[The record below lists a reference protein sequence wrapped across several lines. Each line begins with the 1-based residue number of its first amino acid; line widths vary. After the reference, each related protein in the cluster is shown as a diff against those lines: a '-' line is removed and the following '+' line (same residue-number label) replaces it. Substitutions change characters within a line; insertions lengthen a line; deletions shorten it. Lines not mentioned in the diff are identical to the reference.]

1 MNSDS
6 TTESDSM
13 TDTGRLEAFSDGVFA
28 VAITL
33 LAFDL
38 NATTGGVT
46 LAQRLAAQ
54 WPSYAAFLV
63 SFAMIGIMW
72 LSHHQMFRDIRG
84 ADHGLIVANLGLL
97 LVVTAFP
104 FPTKVVAEA
113 FGVGTVAD
121 ADRRTA
127 ALFYSL
133 WILVFTLA
141 INALWLWAAR
151 GRRLIE
157 PGAPQA
163 RIDARTRR
171 SLLGIPTYIVATL
184 VALVSPEASVAL
196 DGALAL
202 VYLLPNGWTD
212 RLLVPELRAPARA
225 PGDDRGPA
233 ARQ

>member
-1 MNSDS
+1 
-6 TTESDSM
+6 
-13 TDTGRLEAFSDGVFA
+13 
-28 VAITL
+28 
-33 LAFDL
+33 
-38 NATTGGVT
+38 
-46 LAQRLAAQ
+46 
-54 WPSYAAFLV
+54 
-63 SFAMIGIMW
+63 MIGIMW

-113 FGVGTVAD
+113 FRTGTVAD
-121 ADRRTA
+121 ANRRTA

-133 WILVFTLA
+133 WILASALA

-157 PGAPQA
+157 PEAPQW
-163 RIDARTRR
+163 RIDARTHR
-171 SLLGIPTYIVATL
+171 SLLGLPTYVVATL

-202 VYLLPNGWTD
+202 IYLLPDGWID
-212 RLLVPELRAPARA
+212 RLLVPESRAGARA
-225 PGDDRGPA
+225 SGGDIGSSSR
-233 ARQ
+233 